1 MKVYHPL
8 KCLKRSQKAWI
19 FFVYNIWID
28 WPSYLV
34 LKVVITARKIFRNK
48 KKNPISRSDFALA
61 SCLIFNSKDLFD
73 LTIELPVASSVEC
86 MQPGSLISFCHSLFK
101 LELVYIINQKQRKS
115 RAPIPCHLT
124 IAD

>member
-1 MKVYHPL
+1 MD
-8 KCLKRSQKAWI
+8 

-34 LKVVITARKIFRNK
+34 LKVVVTASKISRNK
-48 KKNPISRSDFALA
+48 KKIPLLELTLHLLLDLSLIAL
-61 SCLIFNSKDLFD
+61 FKKKDLFD

-101 LELVYIINQKQRKS
+101 LGIGI
-115 RAPIPCHLT
+115 HH
-124 IAD
+124 